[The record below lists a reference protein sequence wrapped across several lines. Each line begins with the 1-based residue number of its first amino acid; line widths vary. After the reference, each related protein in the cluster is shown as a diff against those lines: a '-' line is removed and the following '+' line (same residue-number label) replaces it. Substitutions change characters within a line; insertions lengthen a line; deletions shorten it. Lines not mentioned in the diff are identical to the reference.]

1 MKDIVVID
9 EVNDDLEEGEITDG
23 EPEVKILKYP
33 KTKPKKLPRR
43 YNLHDRSSNNKHKNC
58 KHKTKNKF
66 KNSTYSFSTPL
77 KKHKSSCHHRN
88 LKKHRLPV
96 ERLNSAKNE
105 FNLYDLKYREN
116 QTTYVSSSQIKSAFK
131 NYTSPP
137 RAASKSEKIAPS
149 NYPDP
154 ETEDFSRLLLS
165 YKKAKERFN
174 QKSEKVD
181 SNGQDNNSSKRDNAT
196 QNTNDRKEHLSPT
209 RAHSHEKNQL
219 DSIEKKNENESEDE
233 DVDELRRIALATVAK
248 KLKAEKESLENINEV
263 ASFDSN
269 DEPNSPSEISSQKP
283 SELFHVENDNGSR
296 DNYDVVDMDIDD
308 DENFENLSNSNL
320 FIIDKTPASSEFS
333 KKFPDIEHN
342 QDCNVKVFDVT
353 QDISLKNGTQP
364 LSNTQFKSNE
374 DFEEELLRAEL
385 IASLNSSQRK
395 LPSPP
400 CNIPLKEKL
409 EVSNKTLN
417 SIQKTNVAKSHIVY
431 PKGPLRNLVKRS
443 SKAIIQGKPSKAIIQ
458 GKPSKAVIQGKP
470 SKAVIQGRPK
480 FSKLVSKT
488 IKPLPQR
495 SINAA
500 QERLIITLNND
511 TTTEESEEESDKN
524 AVAQENVPVSSIEAL
539 ISSARQ
545 KSDVN
550 QSKISNLN
558 DVSCLS
564 KAQQEEYNNLKKILA
579 EKEPYS
585 VPPPIVKEKIVPDQ
599 THLNF
604 LIDKISVAKDTF
616 EKELEKKNQLQTELL
631 KKKQNYMA
639 SKLKAQLLKEQL
651 HAAEKLRA
659 VNLES
664 WKQCSAKLDVFKK
677 SISKWKN
684 LIQLLET
691 ELNSRSSQLELNPLA
706 PRI

>member
-1 MKDIVVID
+1 MSEKSSSSENTDIDEEVDDIIVID

-43 YNLHDRSSNNKHKNC
+43 YNLHNRSSNKHRNC
-58 KHKTKNKF
+58 KHKTKNKL
-66 KNSTYSFSTPL
+66 KNSTYSFATPL
-77 KKHKSSCHHRN
+77 KKHKSSCHRHN
-88 LKKHRLPV
+88 LEKHRLPV
-96 ERLNSAKNE
+96 ERLNSAKSE
-105 FNLYDLKYREN
+105 FNLYDLKYKEN
-116 QTTYVSSSQIKSAFK
+116 QTTYVSSSQVKSAFK

-137 RAASKSEKIAPS
+137 RAASKSEKIAPN
-149 NYPDP
+149 NYPNH
-154 ETEDFSRLLLS
+154 ENEDNFSRLLLN

-174 QKSEKVD
+174 QKTEKVD
-181 SNGQDNNSSKRDNAT
+181 SNCQNNSSKRDNTT
-196 QNTNDRKEHLSPT
+196 QNTNDKKEHISPT
-209 RAHSHEKNQL
+209 RAHFHGKTRLN
-219 DSIEKKNENESEDE
+219 SIEKKNESESEDD
-233 DVDELRRIALATVAK
+233 DVDELRRIALATFAK
-248 KLKAEKESLENINEV
+248 KLKAEKESLENIDEV

-269 DEPNSPSEISSQKP
+269 DVSNSPSEIPSQKP
-283 SELFHVENDNGSR
+283 SESFHAENDNGSR

-308 DENFENLSNSNL
+308 DENLENLSNSNL

-333 KKFPDIEHN
+333 QKFPAIEHN
-342 QDCNVKVFDVT
+342 QDCNVNVCDAT
-353 QDISLKNGTQP
+353 QDISPKNGTEP

-385 IASLNSSQRK
+385 IASLNSTQRE

-400 CNIPLKEKL
+400 CNIPLKGKL
-409 EVSNKTLN
+409 EVSNKILN
-417 SIQKTNVAKSHIVY
+417 SVQKTNVAKPHNVY
-431 PKGPLRNLVKRS
+431 PKGPVRNLVKRS
-443 SKAIIQGKPSKAIIQ
+443 SKAIIQGKP
-458 GKPSKAVIQGKP
+458 
-470 SKAVIQGRPK
+470 K
-480 FSKLVSKT
+480 FSKLTSKT
-488 IKPLPQR
+488 IKPPPPR

-500 QERLIITLNND
+500 QKRLIITLNND

-524 AVAQENVPVSSIEAL
+524 IATQENVPVSSIEAL

-550 QSKISNLN
+550 QSKISNSN

-604 LIDKISVAKDTF
+604 LIDKISVAKDTL
-616 EKELEKKNQLQTELL
+616 EKELGKKNQLQTELL

-639 SKLKAQLLKEQL
+639 SKLKVQLLKEQL

-659 VNLES
+659 ANLES
-664 WKQCSAKLDVFKK
+664 WKQSSAKLDVFKK
-677 SISKWKN
+677 SVSKWKN

-691 ELNSRSSQLELNPLA
+691 ELSSRCSHS
-706 PRI
+706 